1 MNMLC
6 FFPPMQLSCRNSQQK
21 LGCCN
26 VQ

>member
-1 MNMLC
+1 MNVLC

-21 LGCCN
+21 LDCCN